1 MIFEAPIIKVL
12 KTLSPS
18 LLYILADR
26 NGVEPKDPYV
36 TVSVVSAQ
44 RVGRSYRY
52 SVSKTNEEIIS
63 TPYEIQYRVV
73 LHAQATDTAHDIFE
87 DMYSVMESSFAQNL
101 FYENDLGLL
110 YVSDEILYSS
120 APIDTVNYK
129 QATFDIYC
137 SANKTSSTHADFIS
151 DVHTKGTLIDD
162 TYEEHTLESEV
173 KY

>member
-1 MIFEAPIIKVL
+1 MKKIL
-12 KTLSPS
+12 KTIKLPLVVVAVFIFSACDKDDGGQTPSTISVNAAQNVASTTATLSAVINLS
-18 LLYILADR
+18 
-26 NGVEPKDPYV
+26 
-36 TVSVVSAQ
+36 
-44 RVGRSYRY
+44 
-52 SVSKTNEEIIS
+52 TNELYKS
-63 TPYEIQYRVV
+63 
-73 LHAQATDTAHDIFE
+73 DFG
-87 DMYSVMESSFAQNL
+87 F
-101 FYENDLGLL
+101 L

-162 TYEEHTLESEV
+162 AYEEHTLESEV